1 MLHEKKRWFFIVA
14 FVLSTLVLLTACD
27 RTLYGSERDIVL
39 AYSETATDNLLVGMN
54 ANDYIAFARDFDS
67 DMKEEIH
74 PANFAAWKEDID
86 INFGK
91 YLSRKVEKVTQ
102 ADEFRVVVYQAEFD
116 KVGLVTVTV
125 AFHASDHSIA
135 FLRFDSEN
143 ASWSA
148 FQSSAHQPH

>member
-1 MLHEKKRWFFIVA
+1 MLDEKKRWLFTVTL
-14 FVLSTLVLLTACD
+14 VLSALALLTACE
-27 RTLYGSERDIVL
+27 RTLYGSERDTVL
-39 AYSETATDNLLVGMN
+39 AYSETATDNLFAGMK
-54 ANDYIAFARDFDS
+54 ANDYVAFARDFDS
-67 DMKEEIH
+67 DMQEEI
-74 PANFAAWKEDID
+74 PAANFVAWKVNLDD
-86 INFGK
+86 SFGK

-116 KVGLVTVTV
+116 KVGPVIVTV

-148 FQSSAHQPH
+148 FQSSAHQLQ